1 MALHDPAPT
10 TARTPAAT
18 LMTPEELAEYLGMT
32 PRWIFRNHQTL
43 GIPAFQIGR
52 TLRFRREDV
61 EAWLE
66 TRRQL

>member
-1 MALHDPAPT
+1 MTLQDPVPT
-10 TARTPAAT
+10 TTRTPPAT

-66 TRRQL
+66 TRRQT

>member
-32 PRWIFRNHQTL
+32 PRWIFRNHQAL

-66 TRRQL
+66 TRRQI

>member
-1 MALHDPAPT
+1 
-10 TARTPAAT
+10 
-18 LMTPEELAEYLGMT
+18 MTPEELAEYLGMT

-66 TRRQL
+66 TRRQI